1 MQGRSTLID
10 VMKYSTQSGV
20 ITVEWFRY
28 LACIW
33 KKMALRGKSHRARCK
48 SMHIREELRVSYAEN
63 LKYWMVF

>member
-48 SMHIREELRVSYAEN
+48 SMHIREELELAMQRT
-63 LKYWMVF
+63 